1 MQTFGK
7 IEKRYY
13 ITEGV
18 LGSLITADT
27 KKLKQ
32 LISTTASAA
41 SLLFGKTATHN
52 HVLPKKE
59 SPYKKLKHIKTLKL
73 HILKIKIF

>member
-18 LGSLITADT
+18 LGSLITKDT
-27 KKLKQ
+27 KKLK
-32 LISTTASAA
+32 
-41 SLLFGKTATHN
+41 
-52 HVLPKKE
+52 
-59 SPYKKLKHIKTLKL
+59 
-73 HILKIKIF
+73 

>member
-18 LGSLITADT
+18 LGSLITKDT

-32 LISTTASAA
+32 LKSTTARGA
-41 SLLFGKTATHN
+41 SLLLGKIATHN
-52 HVLPKKE
+52 HVLPKNE
-59 SPYKKLKHIKTLKL
+59 RPYKKLKQNKTPKL
-73 HILKIKIF
+73 HILKIKLV